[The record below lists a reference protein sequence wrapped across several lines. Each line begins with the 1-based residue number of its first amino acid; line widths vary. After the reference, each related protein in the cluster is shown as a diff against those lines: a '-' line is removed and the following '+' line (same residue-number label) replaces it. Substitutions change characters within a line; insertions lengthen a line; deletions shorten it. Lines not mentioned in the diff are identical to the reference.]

1 MLLLLR
7 GQVFFISLIFECPD
21 MSRLSEEVSVAMI
34 LTLNILNERQV
45 AACYAEWDQLLQAA
59 PGH

>member
-1 MLLLLR
+1 
-7 GQVFFISLIFECPD
+7 